1 MLIADGYQGRGLG
14 TILLGR
20 LAEAADRA
28 GVARLTGEV
37 LADNYRMLRMLRSSG
52 FPVSF
57 RRTSG
62 VVLVELPTSLARGA
76 GTVRA
81 A

>member
-1 MLIADGYQGRGLG
+1 
-14 TILLGR
+14 LGR
-20 LAEAADRA
+20 LAEVADRA
-28 GVARLTGEV
+28 GVATLTGEV
-37 LADNYRMLRMLRSSG
+37 LADNQPMLRMLRHSG

-62 VVLVELPTSLARGA
+62 VVLVELPTSLTRGS
-76 GTVRA
+76 GTVQA